1 MTEDSL
7 ESPFFK
13 FSAQTW
19 STFKHS
25 SDRLTMTEDDLR
37 KCAAFND
44 KISLDE
50 VSRIY
55 LPLSRLLFLYY
66 SSRIDRMQVLHRF
79 LGQNY
84 STIPFIISIS
94 GPVSVGKTTTA
105 KLLHE
110 LIKSWP
116 GHPKVSLITTDG
128 FLYPN
133 AVLKEKMIM
142 SRKGFPVSYDVR
154 RLMRFL
160 RDVKNGV
167 SNVKVPVYSHLTYD
181 VVEGEY
187 TVVDRPNVLII
198 EGVNVLQN
206 GSDYPEIRNHAFIS
220 DYIDYSIYVDADEEN
235 LLSWYVDRFLK
246 LAREDLPRSLELL
259 PPLRP
264 DPRGSGGDD
273 RKAHLGGG
281 EPRQP
286 GREHQALQGKGQH
299 DPGKGRGPPHKE
311 RLSEEIRT

>member
-246 LAREDLPRSLELL
+246 LRE
-259 PPLRP
+259 
-264 DPRGSGGDD
+264 
-273 RKAHLGGG
+273 KTF
-281 EPRQP
+281 
-286 GREHQALQGKGQH
+286 H
-299 DPGKGRGPPHKE
+299 DPSSYFHRYTQIPEDQAVMIAKLIWEAVNHVNLVENIKPCRGRASMILEKGADHLIKNVYLRK
-311 RLSEEIRT
+311 